1 MEFRYP
7 TASAE
12 ANMNAMKY
20 LTQNMSV
27 PEKGREEVHDR
38 RSEPQWFPRKL

>member
-20 LTQNMSV
+20 LTQNLSA
-27 PEKGREEVHDR
+27 
-38 RSEPQWFPRKL
+38 PRKDEKRLSL